1 MRFLPSLLSFRD
13 VDWDHLLEQPAPYLP
28 ERSREL
34 DSLLR
39 RLEMTP
45 STAPEFPQLVK
56 MLAANFDDFPERP
69 VDSRER
75 RRDWVMCRSEL
86 RRTEAVQ
93 QPEGR
98 DGVYWIHV

>member
-1 MRFLPSLLSFRD
+1 MSCRD

-39 RLEMTP
+39 RIEKTP

-69 VDSRER
+69 VDS
-75 RRDWVMCRSEL
+75 
-86 RRTEAVQ
+86 
-93 QPEGR
+93 GR
-98 DGVYWIHV
+98 GENV

>member
-1 MRFLPSLLSFRD
+1 M
-13 VDWDHLLEQPAPYLP
+13 DWDHLLEQPAPYLP

-39 RLEMTP
+39 RIEVTP

-69 VDSRER
+69 VDSRR
-75 RRDWVMCRSEL
+75 RGTRDDWQIAITRDRSCL
-86 RRTEAVQ
+86 TA
-93 QPEGR
+93 GR
-98 DGVYWIHV
+98 A